1 MRNID
6 CPNDITS
13 VPEIYRQMLGS
24 CNLSIAG
31 YLYNLALSI
40 HRWAFPR
47 ARFDAFPSALLK
59 GRFHGT
65 PYSQRLWHCGFREIE
80 TLIHILIQYPF
91 YDAPRHALIV
101 PIISKYEARTDK
113 FYAYYFLRD
122 ANPTLTYQVAK
133 CLQVIQL
140 CKTFN

>member
-6 CPNDITS
+6 CQKGFITS
-13 VPEIYRQMLGS
+13 VPEFYCQMLAG

-40 HRWAFPR
+40 HRWAFSR

-65 PYSQRLWHCGFREIE
+65 PYSQRLWHCGFREVE

-101 PIISKYEARTDK
+101 SIISKYEAHTDK
-113 FYAYYFLRD
+113 FYAFYITLFLF
-122 ANPTLTYQVAK
+122 LLYSFIV
-133 CLQVIQL
+133 
-140 CKTFN
+140 KTGQQT